1 VRNEPILA
9 IIGASASAS
18 EDQGIYSSAGLMAE
32 AVVAAV
38 AQSGVKR
45 SQIDGLLSAS
55 AYYYMPTPTLA
66 EYLGIRPSY
75 TDSTTIGGCSNIAHL
90 RHAAFAI
97 DSGACDVAV
106 IAHASTQRSDGK
118 RRVKSMSEP
127 LAYELPYGPL
137 WPIAGYAM
145 IARRHMHEFGTTS
158 EQLAEVAVA
167 ARKWALLNPG
177 ARWTEPI
184 TAADVLASPMIAEP
198 LHRLDCCMVTDGA
211 GALVV
216 TSPERARDLCENPVY
231 VLGGAETHVARN
243 VSQLPDFVTA
253 PATITAPKA
262 LRQAGV
268 ELSDIDNFQVYDA
281 FTITTLQIL
290 EGLGLCPIGEGGA
303 FVEDGRTRPGG
314 STPVNTSGG
323 GLSYRHPGMLGMTLL
338 LEAVAQLRREAGDR
352 QVEDSMLSL
361 VHGLGG
367 VQMSGATAILAGPG
381 WVG

>member
-1 VRNEPILA
+1 
-9 IIGASASAS
+9 
-18 EDQGIYSSAGLMAE
+18 M
-32 AVVAAV
+32 
-38 AQSGVKR
+38 
-45 SQIDGLLSAS
+45 
-55 AYYYMPTPTLA
+55 
-66 EYLGIRPSY
+66 
-75 TDSTTIGGCSNIAHL
+75 AHL
-90 RHAAFAI
+90 QHAAFAI
-97 DSGACDVAV
+97 ASGACDVAI
-106 IAHASTQRSDGK
+106 IAHASTQRSDGN

-127 LAYELPYGPL
+127 LAYEVPYGPL

-145 IARRHMHEFGTTS
+145 ITRRHMHEFGTTR

-167 ARKWALLNPG
+167 AREWALLNPD

-184 TAADVLASPMIAEP
+184 TAADVVASPMIADP

-216 TSPERARDLCENPVY
+216 TSPERAQDFCDNPVY

-290 EGLGLCPIGEGGA
+290 EGLGLCPIGEGRA
-303 FVEDGRTRPGG
+303 FIEDGAIRPGG
-314 STPVNTSGG
+314 TTPVNTSGG

-338 LEAVAQLRREAGDR
+338 LEAMEQLRGEAGDR
-352 QVEDSMLSL
+352 QVKNSKLSL

-381 WVG
+381 WTG